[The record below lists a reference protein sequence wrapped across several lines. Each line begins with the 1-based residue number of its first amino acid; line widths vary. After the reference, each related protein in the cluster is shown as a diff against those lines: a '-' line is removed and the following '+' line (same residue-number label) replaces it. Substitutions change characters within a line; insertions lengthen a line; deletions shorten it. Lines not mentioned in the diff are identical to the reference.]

1 MIVLGIFAI
10 LISISMLD
18 YVSDKVQ
25 DESRQGEPYAPFAVD
40 PNAYKKRFYIESYGC
55 QMNFADSEI
64 VASILNKE
72 GFGATRNVEEADL
85 IFINT
90 CSIREKAEQT
100 VRKRLTEF
108 RKLKK
113 QKKGM
118 LVGVLGCMAER
129 LKSKFLEEEKLVD
142 IVVGPDAYRSLP
154 GLVEEAESGQKG
166 INVLLSRDETYADIS
181 PVRLDSNGISAFV
194 SIMRG
199 CNNMC
204 SFCVVPFTRGR
215 ERSRDTES
223 ILEECRDLFE
233 KGYKEVTLLGQNV
246 DSYYYVQEKASPSA
260 DFENTFEL
268 SESSEVLPLGAT
280 GRSEGWERSSLGGAI
295 TFAKLLEKVALISPL
310 LRVRFST
317 SHPKDITDEVLY
329 TMAKYDNIC
338 KYIHLPVQSGSTRVL
353 QLMNRTYTREWYMGK
368 VDRIREIMP
377 DCGISSD
384 IITGFCTEEE
394 QDHKDTLA
402 IMEYSRYDFSYMF
415 FYSERPGTLA
425 QRRYKDDIPEEVKK
439 TRLQEIVEMQNK
451 LSLESNKK
459 DLGKTFT
466 VLIEGDSKKNNQEWK
481 GRSSQNKVVVF
492 PKENHSYTKGDY
504 VNVHVTD
511 CTQATLLGKII

>member
-1 MIVLGIFAI
+1 
-10 LISISMLD
+10 MLD
-18 YVSDKVQ
+18 YVTDKPDSHRVQ
-25 DESRQGEPYAPFAVD
+25 DEKRQGEAFAPFAND
-40 PNAYKKRFYIESYGC
+40 PNAYRKRFYIESYGC

-108 RKLKK
+108 RKLKE

-142 IVVGPDAYRSLP
+142 IVVGPDAYRTLP
-154 GLVEEAESGQKG
+154 GLVEEAEGGQKAV
-166 INVLLSRDETYADIS
+166 NVLLSREETYADIA
-181 PVRLDSNGISAFV
+181 PVRLDSNGVSAFV

-215 ERSRDTES
+215 ERSRDAES
-223 ILEECRDLFE
+223 IVHECRELFNN
-233 KGYKEVTLLGQNV
+233 GYREVTLLGQNV
-246 DSYYYVQEKASPSA
+246 DSYYYQAPSSPQGEA
-260 DFENTFEL
+260 
-268 SESSEVLPLGAT
+268 V
-280 GRSEGWERSSLGGAI
+280 
-295 TFAKLLEKVALISPL
+295 TFANLLEIVALISPL

-317 SHPKDITDEVLY
+317 SHPKDITDEVLH
-329 TMAKYDNIC
+329 TMAKYENIC

-353 QLMNRTYTREWYMGK
+353 QLMNRTYTREWYMAK
-368 VDRIREIMP
+368 VNRIREIIP

-384 IITGFCTEEE
+384 IIAGFCTEEE
-394 QDHKDTLA
+394 QDHKDTLDV
-402 IMEYSRYDFSYMF
+402 MEYSKYDFSYMF

-425 QRRYKDDIPEEVKK
+425 QKRYKDDVPENVKK
-439 TRLQEIVEMQNK
+439 RRLQEIVEVQNR
-451 LSLESNKK
+451 LSLLSNKN
-459 DLGKTFT
+459 DIGKIFK
-466 VLIEGDSKKNNQEWK
+466 VLIEGDSKRNEKEWK
-481 GRSSQNKVVVF
+481 GRNSQNKVIVF
-492 PKENHSYTKGDY
+492 PKENYELKKGDF
-504 VNVHVTD
+504 VEVKVDD
-511 CTQATLLGKII
+511 CTQATLLGKIIGR